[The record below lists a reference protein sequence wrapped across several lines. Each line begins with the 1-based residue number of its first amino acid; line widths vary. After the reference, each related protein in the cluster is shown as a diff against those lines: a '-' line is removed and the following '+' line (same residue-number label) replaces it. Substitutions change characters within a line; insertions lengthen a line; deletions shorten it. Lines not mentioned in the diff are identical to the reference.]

1 MSRKPS
7 KRGKRLVWMKIRAP
21 NKIQTQ
27 KGSIQE
33 MEAEIGD
40 PEENRDTEHAGAE
53 LRKSKPIWSEIWQ
66 VT

>member
-1 MSRKPS
+1 MSKKPS
-7 KRGKRLVWMKIRAP
+7 KRGKRLVRMKKRAP

-40 PEENRDTEHAGAE
+40 PEENRDT
-53 LRKSKPIWSEIWQ
+53 
-66 VT
+66 V